1 MRGTRVNIL
10 YIKLYLSTYIYFK
23 FTMHYTHWQQQNLC
37 SLNDIPFKL
46 SNGECCGI
54 GFKLRNFYRGIQNN
68 KIYILLAFLINKIQ
82 YILFYDVCSL
92 NTLVNIKVSNLLLIH
107 RSILITKVIRY
118 GINLIFDK
126 GTLNHVFDQH
136 TCLVFIYIKRCN
148 NLYYLAKSAIT

>member
-1 MRGTRVNIL
+1 MHLISYSSFYEHLMSAQLNLDNDQDSRNWNKNLHELRGTRVNIL

-82 YILFYDVCSL
+82 YILFYDVYSL
-92 NTLVNIKVSNLLLIH
+92 NTVVTIKALKLVLIH
-107 RSILITKVIRY
+107 WSRLITKS
-118 GINLIFDK
+118 D
-126 GTLNHVFDQH
+126 
-136 TCLVFIYIKRCN
+136 
-148 NLYYLAKSAIT
+148 